1 MAATEPQ
8 SQPGRPR
15 KLPVVPVLLILLLLG
30 LALFGN
36 QGILRLLQ
44 ADRQKAA
51 LEQEVAQLEATNAAL
66 RKEIG
71 ALRSDRHYV
80 EEIAR
85 QELGMVKK
93 GERIY
98 QFPPKKG
105 TKARRSSSRIS
116 PEPKP

>member
-8 SQPGRPR
+8 SLPGRPR

-44 ADRQKAA
+44 ADRQKTA
-51 LEQEVAQLEATNAAL
+51 LEQKVAQLEATNAAL

-93 GERIY
+93 GELIY
-98 QFPPKKG
+98 QFPAKKG
-105 TKARRSSSRIS
+105 TKARKSPPGTS
-116 PEPKP
+116 PESDP